1 MNYQRYNNHKQKGYL
16 HSPALMQPKDGYKP
30 VKMQSSVN
38 DCLIKNNMVMKK
50 SLKDLSKQKERIEI
64 WETTESNIS
73 KKKLFGRLFHQRINE
88 IVKSYGITN
97 KVGTYIPDI
106 ACLICAAKYGG
117 KSEDYTIATS
127 IYSYRLN
134 EVAIMEINKKI
145 Y

>member
-1 MNYQRYNNHKQKGYL
+1 M
-16 HSPALMQPKDGYKP
+16 
-30 VKMQSSVN
+30 
-38 DCLIKNNMVMKK
+38 K
-50 SLKDLSKQKERIEI
+50 SLWQMNEQRKRVIRYENSLNWKNKYS
-64 WETTESNIS
+64 
-73 KKKLFGRLFHQRINE
+73 KLFKEKITAIL
-88 IVKSYGITN
+88 KSYGVN
-97 KVGTYIPDI
+97 AKGGTYIPDI

>member
-1 MNYQRYNNHKQKGYL
+1 
-16 HSPALMQPKDGYKP
+16 
-30 VKMQSSVN
+30 
-38 DCLIKNNMVMKK
+38 MKK
-50 SLKDLSKQKERIEI
+50 SLKDLSKQKERIEKYK
-64 WETTESNIS
+64 TTDSNIS
-73 KKKLFGRLFHQRINE
+73 KKKLFCKLFHRRITE
-88 IVKSYGITN
+88 IVESYGVTD

-106 ACLICAAKYGG
+106 ACLICSAKYGG

>member
-1 MNYQRYNNHKQKGYL
+1 
-16 HSPALMQPKDGYKP
+16 
-30 VKMQSSVN
+30 
-38 DCLIKNNMVMKK
+38 MVMKK
-50 SLKDLSKQKERIEI
+50 SLKDLSKQKERIEKYK
-64 WETTESNIS
+64 TTKSNIS
-73 KKKLFGRLFHQRINE
+73 KKKLFCKLFQKRIAE
-88 IVKSYGITN
+88 ILKSYGVIA
-97 KVGTYIPDI
+97 KGGTYIPDI